1 MCSHNGTGMYMRPR
15 CACLAAGSVRNGRH
29 NRNLPGRHGARQA
42 YTLRA
47 QHPAARATVEQTHP
61 ELHKNPVRRRNGA
74 GVGRHRVGIRQEPP
88 VGNGPSAG
96 HHPQTFF
103 KTDQSHVHAQ
113 TEFHSVESAA
123 ARTVRARTA
132 VDRSIP

>member
-1 MCSHNGTGMYMRPR
+1 MCSHNGIGMYMRPC
-15 CACLAAGSVRNGRH
+15 CACLTAGSVRNGRH
-29 NRNLPGRHGARQA
+29 NRRLPDGHGARQT
-42 YTLRA
+42 YTLRT
-47 QHPAARATVEQTHP
+47 QHPAARATVEQAHS
-61 ELHKNPVRRRNGA
+61 ELLQTPVRRWDGT
-74 GVGRHRVGIRQEPP
+74 GVGRHRVGIQQEPP